1 MISIDK
7 ALPLPNLSSLN
18 SSQIAIKVNPE
29 GGFFAYLDFF
39 QSHTLD
45 HKDVK
50 SGIDRLTQNFP
61 KQTSVFLVGSVFLDM
76 NSLHLISA

>member
-45 HKDVK
+45 HKYVK

-61 KQTSVFLVGSVFLDM
+61 NKPQFFWLGRFFW
-76 NSLHLISA
+76 I

>member
-61 KQTSVFLVGSVFLDM
+61 KTNLSFSGWVGFFW
-76 NSLHLISA
+76 I

>member
-45 HKDVK
+45 HKYVK
-50 SGIDRLTQNFP
+50 SGIDRLNPRFSYNKPQF
-61 KQTSVFLVGSVFLDM
+61 FWLGRFFW
-76 NSLHLISA
+76 I